1 MLSKVI
7 ERGLVSPV
15 AISATWYPEATEG
28 LTPFFG
34 VKEAVEQ
41 LDAADVDIEK
51 MKAQRAANDTTWET
65 ENIGTHCHLPRRM
78 RRTS

>member
-1 MLSKVI
+1 MLSKLI

-34 VKEAVEQ
+34 VREVEQ
-41 LDAADVDIEK
+41 LYAANVDVEK
-51 MKAQRAANDTTWET
+51 RKAQRAVNDTTWVI
-65 ENIGTHCHLPRRM
+65 ENIVIHRHLLRRM
-78 RRTS
+78 

>member
-1 MLSKVI
+1 MI

-34 VKEAVEQ
+34 VKEVVEQ
-41 LDAADVDIEK
+41 LAAADVDIEK
-51 MKAQRAANDTTWET
+51 MKAQRAAKDTTWET
-65 ENIGTHCHLPRRM
+65 ENIGRHCHLW